1 MSRLARKPLKIAE
14 GVTVEKGD
22 GVFVFKG
29 PKGEKTVKLLPLTSV
44 KTENGEIMVTIS
56 GASKQAISNTGTMF
70 ALLRN
75 AMEGVKTGFEK
86 VLEIEGVGYKAAM
99 EGGTLVLTLGFVN
112 PIKLTPP
119 KGVTIVVEKSQ
130 IKISGV
136 DKEAV
141 GQIAAQIR
149 SYKKPE
155 PYKGKGIH
163 YQGEV
168 IARKVGKKAGTAAA
182 A

>member
-1 MSRLARKPLKIAE
+1 MSRLARKPMKIEE
-14 GVTVEKGD
+14 GVTVTERD

-29 PKGEKTVKLLPLTSV
+29 PKGEKEVNLLLHTNVKID
-44 KTENGEIMVTIS
+44 NNEIMVTNS
-56 GASKQAISNTGTMF
+56 GAGKQAASNVGTMF

-75 AMEGVKTGFEK
+75 AMEGVKNGYEK
-86 VLEIEGVGYKAAM
+86 VLELEGVGYKAAM
-99 EGGTLVLTLGFVN
+99 EGPTVVLTLGFVN

-119 KGVTIVVEKSQ
+119 KGVTIVVEKSL

-141 GQIAAQIR
+141 GQTAAKIR

-163 YQGEV
+163 YLGEV

-182 A
+182 

>member
-1 MSRLARKPLKIAE
+1 MSRLARKPLKLPE
-14 GVTVEKGD
+14 GVTAEERD
-22 GVFVFKG
+22 GVLFLKG
-29 PKGEKTVKLLPLTSV
+29 ANGEKSVKMLQYTTVKI
-44 KTENGEIMVTIS
+44 ENGEILVTIS
-56 GASKQAISNTGTMF
+56 GGGKQGVSNTGTMF
-70 ALLRN
+70 ALIRN
-75 AMEGVKTGFEK
+75 AVEGVTKGFEK

-99 EGGTLVLTLGFVN
+99 EGQTVVLSLGFVN

-119 KGVTIVVEKSQ
+119 KGVSIAVEKNT

-136 DKEAV
+136 DKELV
-141 GQIAAQIR
+141 GQTAAQIR

-168 IARKVGKKAGTAAA
+168 IVRKVGKKAGTATT
-182 A
+182 